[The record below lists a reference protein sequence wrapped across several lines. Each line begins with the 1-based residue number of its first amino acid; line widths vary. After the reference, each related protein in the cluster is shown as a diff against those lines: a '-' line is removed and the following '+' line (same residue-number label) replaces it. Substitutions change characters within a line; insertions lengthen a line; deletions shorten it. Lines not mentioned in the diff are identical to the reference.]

1 MLIVYNFFYILLLPV
16 LILRDLIVIKKN
28 KLITISK
35 KLGFNISGS
44 KSPTIWLH
52 GVSLG
57 EIKILSPL
65 AKKLINQGESVLIS
79 TTTNT
84 GREEVNKVFR
94 GKEISILTFP
104 YDIGFIYKKIIKKFN
119 VKKLVLFESEFW
131 PNLLNSSPKKL
142 KIMSL
147 NTSISDSTF
156 SRLNL
161 IKGLAKKMI
170 RRVDLYLAQS
180 QLTVDR
186 LKLLDAKKIKLLGNI
201 KINPENYEINKNL
214 DFKFNEIFDD
224 KNLFK
229 VVLGSS
235 HEGEEEFVF
244 NAWKNLK
251 NSALILAPRHP
262 ERISLVK
269 QVFKNQKNVYI
280 FEKVGSLFDLYS
292 QADIAIVGG
301 SIIFKKGHNFM
312 EPVYANIP
320 SITGEHLENYKD
332 LKVKLCDTGIFET
345 FKTENELSVLLK
357 KYTNSEL
364 RQKKLNEQK
373 IALEKI
379 SGSYE
384 SVLVALNEL

>member
-1 MLIVYNFFYILLLPV
+1 
-16 LILRDLIVIKKN
+16 
-28 KLITISK
+28 
-35 KLGFNISGS
+35 
-44 KSPTIWLH
+44 
-52 GVSLG
+52 
-57 EIKILSPL
+57 
-65 AKKLINQGESVLIS
+65 
-79 TTTNT
+79 
-84 GREEVNKVFR
+84 
-94 GKEISILTFP
+94 
-104 YDIGFIYKKIIKKFN
+104 
-119 VKKLVLFESEFW
+119 
-131 PNLLNSSPKKL
+131 
-142 KIMSL
+142 MSL

-280 FEKVGSLFDLYS
+280 FEKVGSLFDCLLYTS
-292 QADIAIVGG
+292 DAAD
-301 SIIFKKGHNFM
+301 
-312 EPVYANIP
+312 E
-320 SITGEHLENYKD
+320 
-332 LKVKLCDTGIFET
+332 
-345 FKTENELSVLLK
+345 
-357 KYTNSEL
+357 
-364 RQKKLNEQK
+364 
-373 IALEKI
+373 
-379 SGSYE
+379 
-384 SVLVALNEL
+384 

>member
-1 MLIVYNFFYILLLPV
+1 MLIVYNFFYILLLPI
-16 LILRDLIVIKKN
+16 LIFRDLVIIKKN
-28 KLITISK
+28 KLKIISK
-35 KLGFNISGS
+35 KFGLNITGS

-65 AKKLINQGESVLIS
+65 AKRLINQGESILIS

-84 GREEVNKVFR
+84 GREEVYKVFR
-94 GKEISILTFP
+94 KKEVTVLTFP
-104 YDIGFIYKKIIKKFN
+104 YDLGFIYKKIIKKFN

-131 PNLLNSSPKKL
+131 PNLLNSSPKNL

-156 SRLNL
+156 SRFNF

-170 RRVDLYLAQS
+170 RRIDLYLAQS

-186 LKLLDAKKIKLLGNI
+186 LKLFDAKKIKLLGNI

-214 DFKFNEIFDD
+214 DTGFNEIFDD
-224 KNLFK
+224 DSLFK

-235 HEGEEEFVF
+235 HKGEEEFVF
-244 NAWKNLK
+244 NAWKNIE
-251 NSALILAPRHP
+251 NSVLILAPRHP
-262 ERISLVK
+262 ERIPVVK
-269 QVFKNQKNVYI
+269 QMFKNQKNVYV
-280 FEKVGSLFDLYS
+280 FEEVGSLFDLYS
-292 QADIAIVGG
+292 QADVAIVGG
-301 SIIFKKGHNFM
+301 SITFKKGHNFM

-320 SITGEHLENYKD
+320 SITGDYLENYQD
-332 LKVKLCDTGIFET
+332 LKAKLCDTGIFET
-345 FKTENELSVLLK
+345 FKTESELSVLLN

-364 RQKKLNEQK
+364 RQKKLNEQQ

-384 SVLVALNEL
+384 SVLVALDEL

>member
-28 KLITISK
+28 KLKTISK

-65 AKKLINQGESVLIS
+65 AKKLIDKGESVLIS

-94 GKEISILTFP
+94 EKEVSILTFP
-104 YDIGFIYKKIIKKFN
+104 YDLGFIYKKIIKKFN

-161 IKGLAKKMI
+161 IKGLAKKN
-170 RRVDLYLAQS
+170 D
-180 QLTVDR
+180 
-186 LKLLDAKKIKLLGNI
+186 
-201 KINPENYEINKNL
+201 
-214 DFKFNEIFDD
+214 
-224 KNLFK
+224 
-229 VVLGSS
+229 
-235 HEGEEEFVF
+235 
-244 NAWKNLK
+244 
-251 NSALILAPRHP
+251 
-262 ERISLVK
+262 
-269 QVFKNQKNVYI
+269 
-280 FEKVGSLFDLYS
+280 
-292 QADIAIVGG
+292 
-301 SIIFKKGHNFM
+301 
-312 EPVYANIP
+312 
-320 SITGEHLENYKD
+320 
-332 LKVKLCDTGIFET
+332 
-345 FKTENELSVLLK
+345 
-357 KYTNSEL
+357 
-364 RQKKLNEQK
+364 
-373 IALEKI
+373 
-379 SGSYE
+379 
-384 SVLVALNEL
+384 

>member
-28 KLITISK
+28 KLTTISK

-104 YDIGFIYKKIIKKFN
+104 YDVGSIYKKIIKKFN

-235 HEGEEEFVF
+235 HEGEE
-244 NAWKNLK
+244 
-251 NSALILAPRHP
+251 APRHP
-262 ERISLVK
+262 ERIAYVK

-384 SVLVALNEL
+384 SVLVALDEL

>member
-1 MLIVYNFFYILLLPV
+1 MLIVYNFFYILLLPI
-16 LILRDLIVIKKN
+16 LIFRDLVIIKKN
-28 KLITISK
+28 KLKIISK
-35 KLGFNISGS
+35 KFGLNITGS

-65 AKKLINQGESVLIS
+65 AKRLINQGESILIS

-84 GREEVNKVFR
+84 GREEVYKVFR
-94 GKEISILTFP
+94 EKEVTVLTFP
-104 YDIGFIYKKIIKKFN
+104 YDLGFIYKKIIKKFN

-131 PNLLNSSPKKL
+131 PNLLNSSPKNL

-156 SRLNL
+156 SRFNF

-170 RRVDLYLAQS
+170 RRIDLYLAQS

-186 LKLLDAKKIKLLGNI
+186 LKLFDAKKIKLLGNI

-214 DFKFNEIFDD
+214 DTGFNEIFDD
-224 KNLFK
+224 DSLFK

-235 HEGEEEFVF
+235 HKGEEEFVF
-244 NAWKNLK
+244 NAWKNIE
-251 NSALILAPRHP
+251 NSVLILAPRHP
-262 ERISLVK
+262 ERIPVVK
-269 QVFKNQKNVYI
+269 QMFKNQKNVYV
-280 FEKVGSLFDLYS
+280 FEEVGSLFDLYS
-292 QADIAIVGG
+292 QADVAIVGG
-301 SIIFKKGHNFM
+301 SITFKKGHNFM

-320 SITGEHLENYKD
+320 SITGDYLENYQD
-332 LKVKLCDTGIFET
+332 LKAKLCDTGIFET
-345 FKTENELSVLLK
+345 FKTESELSVLLN

-364 RQKKLNEQK
+364 RQKKLNEQQ

-384 SVLVALNEL
+384 SVLVALDEL